1 MEEIEKKN
9 SPHLIIPN
17 SSDLST
23 THMQRIGK
31 GHISLDSF
39 LSPNEKEDVESGT
52 QKMNFATHES
62 MCQ

>member
-1 MEEIEKKN
+1 MKEIEKN
-9 SPHLIIPN
+9 TPHFIIPN

-23 THMQRIGK
+23 THMQRIEK
-31 GHISLDSF
+31 GHTSLDSF
-39 LSPNEKEDVESGT
+39 LSPNDKEDVEPGT